1 MSKPLSTN
9 SRADTYQRVT
19 DAIVL
24 NLEQGVRPWIK
35 PWTAS
40 AGNTTRPL
48 RHDGTPYRGIN
59 ILILWSEAAARGYA
73 SSTWMT
79 YRQATVLG
87 GQVRKGE
94 HGTTVVYANV
104 IERSDKASQAGSAS
118 ADQIATTRIPVLR
131 AYTVFNVDQLDGLPG
146 TATSRPLATNSLSG
160 RIERADAFVM
170 ACGATIVHRG
180 NRACYVP
187 STDRIEMPPYGQFV
201 DTRTASAAEGY
212 YATLLHELVHNAVIG
227 IMPHG
232 TRWRLVCL
240 ALAMRQFGIIRALP
254 GMRGADHRAGSG
266 STEWQG
272 RQRGRAPSPST
283 SCRRGC
289 RSGWSRRSHDR
300 ARVRSP
306 QDQRRGEASPWRCY
320 GEAYAA

>member
-9 SRADTYQRVT
+9 SRADIYQRVT

-59 ILILWSEAAARGYA
+59 VLILWSEAAARGYV

-131 AYTVFNVDQLDGLPG
+131 AYTVFNVDQIEGLPG
-146 TATSRPLATNSLSG
+146 TATSQPLATESLSG
-160 RIERADAFVM
+160 RIEHADAFVM
-170 ACGATIVHRG
+170 ASGATVVHRG

-201 DTRTASAAEGY
+201 DTPTASAAEGY
-212 YATLLHELVHNAVIG
+212 YATLLHELVHWTSPKHRCDRDLG
-227 IMPHG
+227 K
-232 TRWRLVCL
+232 R
-240 ALAMRQFGIIRALP
+240 FG
-254 GMRGADHRAGSG
+254 DK
-266 STEWQG
+266 
-272 RQRGRAPSPST
+272 
-283 SCRRGC
+283 
-289 RSGWSRRSHDR
+289 
-300 ARVRSP
+300 
-306 QDQRRGEASPWRCY
+306 
-320 GEAYAA
+320 AYAREELVAEIGAAFLCADLGITLEPRLDHAAYIAAWLAVLKADKRAIFSAAVLAQKAVDWLADTSPG